1 MEILKLTDSDS
12 VRTALGVTDKDV
24 SEEYFDQSDLET
36 ELELQLHSWL
46 PDYTS
51 IVATAVSGSPTTD
64 EERAFSHLCM
74 YAKYFCADV
83 VSKSTNFMVAQM
95 ESDGENEYQR
105 YQDNKL
111 EKLIDS
117 IHRKIS
123 KHRAFLA
130 DYAAST
136 FSADEEVTTYSQ
148 FGKASPSSDPVTGE
162 ST

>member
-46 PDYTS
+46 PDYIS
-51 IVATAVSGSPTTD
+51 IVTTAVSGSPTAD

-105 YQDNKL
+105 YQDNSIDKL
-111 EKLIDS
+111 VGSIRRKLAT
-117 IHRKIS
+117 HRD
-123 KHRAFLA
+123 FLA
-130 DYAAST
+130 NYAVTA
-136 FSADEEVTTYSQ
+136 FSADAETTTYSQ
-148 FGKASPSSDPVTGE
+148 FGKATPAYNPVTGE
-162 ST
+162 TT